1 MQAPLVEILMAT
13 YNGAPFLAAQIESI
27 LAQSYRNWRLVI
39 HDDGSSD
46 GTVQLVRDYAFR
58 FPKQITLISDDIAH
72 GSAKR
77 NFAHLM
83 GYATASYVMLADQD
97 DIWLPNKVQHS
108 MDRLMAEE
116 KRLGRHIPL
125 AVFTDLVVVNEELE
139 VIAPSFWAFQNLRP
153 QRLVASIENL
163 AVRNCITG
171 STLLMN
177 KSALSVCLPVPA
189 VAVMHD
195 WWCGLK
201 ILQAKGKLIPL
212 HSASILYRQ
221 HLGNVVGA
229 RQWGVGVIFRK
240 ILGFRRYRQEFW
252 ANYMMAKHFLPDL
265 NIISF
270 FLRKIMLA
278 IR

>member
-46 GTVQLVRDYAFR
+46 GTVQLVRDYALR
-58 FPKQITLISDDIAH
+58 FPKQITLMDDGIAH
-72 GSAKR
+72 GSAKH

-83 GYATASYVMLADQD
+83 GHATAGYVMLADQD

-108 MDRLMAEE
+108 MDLLMAEE
-116 KRLGRHIPL
+116 KRLGKHMPV
-125 AVFTDLVVVNEELE
+125 AVFTDLVVVDEELE
-139 VIAPSFWAFQNLRP
+139 VVAPSFWAFQNLRP

-171 STLLMN
+171 CTLLMN
-177 KSALSVCLPVPA
+177 KSALSVCLPVPE

-201 ILQAKGKLIPL
+201 ILQGKGKLIPL
-212 HSASILYRQ
+212 HSATILYRQ
-221 HLGNVVGA
+221 HSGNVVGA